1 MSQMMEMLT
10 RMDIK
15 MDITQEEMKEM
26 KASIDSLN
34 ESFSGLKEEGHTWT
48 PRHTWTP
55 ASKCVVTADTLGRP
69 PTHLDAWASKRPSVS
84 GGRPSVSAVTTH
96 LDAGVQVCR
105 GVQVCPYRG

>member
-34 ESFSGLKEEGHTWT
+34 ESFSGLKEE
-48 PRHTWTP
+48 
-55 ASKCVVTADTLGRP
+55 
-69 PTHLDAWASKRPSVS
+69 
-84 GGRPSVSAVTTH
+84 AVPH
-96 LDAGVQVCR
+96 GLQMMAQCR
-105 GVQVCPYRG
+105 LCGLSSSHGQAVPDGLQMMAQCRLCGLSLICMARQFLMEPCGLS